1 MEIKNKPTLAEK
13 QAFWAEQLPNF
24 EAKYWLPSHFELL
37 EFDMEGGNYEVRDVL
52 PEHYSEDDASDI
64 YHRVNTGWA
73 MWKKAI
79 NFTKAQ
85 AVPEGFV
92 LVPKKPDVDKAWN
105 IALKR
110 IVPPPKTNDVVQKE
124 LMCKKYVDDLCF
136 EQDRILLN
144 YEEMIEAQES
154 APLKLGDLVEPID
167 HRYTLASGCER
178 YPYAYVVNTN
188 PFQLMSEEGDMY
200 WCCTVEAGGYKL
212 IKSND
217 QLPEAVSLRMIRE
230 GLLSPVETQ
239 EQSHD

>member
-13 QAFWAEQLPNF
+13 QEFWAEQLPNF

-85 AVPEGFV
+85 VPESNALLSAAMDAVQKLGSGDFV
-92 LVPKKPDVDKAWN
+92 LVPKDIISVLEELAQFSSYAEIVGGISVNRAAIREQCD
-105 IALKR
+105 IAFTLIREFEDTESLK
-110 IVPPPKTNDVVQKE
+110 E
-124 LMCKKYVDDLCF
+124 
-136 EQDRILLN
+136 
-144 YEEMIEAQES
+144 IEA
-154 APLKLGDLVEPID
+154 
-167 HRYTLASGCER
+167 
-178 YPYAYVVNTN
+178 
-188 PFQLMSEEGDMY
+188 
-200 WCCTVEAGGYKL
+200 
-212 IKSND
+212 
-217 QLPEAVSLRMIRE
+217 
-230 GLLSPVETQ
+230 Q

>member
-1 MEIKNKPTLAEK
+1 MDIKELFEKMYAMNAPSWSLERDPDGSYKYHATQSAFVLFEQQQIEIESLKV
-13 QAFWAEQLPNF
+13 QL
-24 EAKYWLPSHFELL
+24 E
-37 EFDMEGGNYEVRDVL
+37 
-52 PEHYSEDDASDI
+52 
-64 YHRVNTGWA
+64 
-73 MWKKAI
+73 
-79 NFTKAQ
+79 KAQ

-144 YEEMIEAQES
+144 YEEMIEAQEP

-200 WCCTVEAGGYKL
+200 WCCTVEASGYKL

-239 EQSHD
+239 EPTHD